1 MKKKDLSGSA
11 AKMVKSKNV
20 PVFGPDDV
28 IWNVGNDNS
37 WTSTTSTGSNIV
49 FSPPTQ
55 KWRCTYGHTW
65 TGYPGTV
72 KYSEGEETTA
82 LLCMRCLITWAK
94 LALGEVT
101 EVKNE

>member
-20 PVFGPDDV
+20 PVFGPED
-28 IWNVGNDNS
+28 II
-37 WTSTTSTGSNIV
+37 WTSTTSSTISSLT
-49 FSPPTQ
+49 FSPPTTT
-55 KWRCTYGHTW
+55 WRCTYGHTW
-65 TGYPGTV
+65 TGFADTFI
-72 KYSEGEETTA
+72 YSAGGEATA
-82 LLCMRCLITWAK
+82 PLCRRCLITWAK